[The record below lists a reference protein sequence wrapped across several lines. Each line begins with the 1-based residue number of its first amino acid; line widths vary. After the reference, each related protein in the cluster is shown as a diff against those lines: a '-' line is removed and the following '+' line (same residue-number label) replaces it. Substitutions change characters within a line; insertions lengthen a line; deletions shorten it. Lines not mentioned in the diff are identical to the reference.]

1 MLEDMYIGPVK
12 FKELMPEIQQFLKE
26 AIKEGVKEALE
37 EHPFPQ
43 PVYPSCPQPAWYG
56 PAPSWMRD
64 VYCSEMPLMSS
75 SSGLTGTT
83 MDSSEMDTYEKVKR
97 GII

>member
-1 MLEDMYIGPVK
+1 MLEDMYVGPVK
-12 FKELMPEIQQFLKE
+12 FKELMPEIKQFLKE

-43 PVYPSCPQPAWYG
+43 PVYPSYPPTWFG
-56 PAPSWMRD
+56 PNPSWTRD
-64 VYCSEMPLMSS
+64 VYCSEMPIKLSE
-75 SSGLTGTT
+75 SGLTGTT
-83 MDSSEMDTYEKVKR
+83 MDSSEMNTYEKVKR